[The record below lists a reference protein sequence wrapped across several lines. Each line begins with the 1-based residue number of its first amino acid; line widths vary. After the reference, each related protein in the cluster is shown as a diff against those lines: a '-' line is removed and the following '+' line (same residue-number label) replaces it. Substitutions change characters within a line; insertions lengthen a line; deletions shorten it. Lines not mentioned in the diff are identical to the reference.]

1 MDNFLLSESYMPE
14 NEFNLLNSVI
24 GDGIQKDKEIG
35 VSTLAF
41 DSHEELLWAGTKSG
55 HVTSYYGTQLQKY
68 TSFQV
73 HPTDEV
79 RNILT
84 SDQGI
89 LALTNTSLRSQ
100 IRRGIPVFTH
110 TSENMTDMHS
120 ILFNNRNGRILM
132 GGMQENLI
140 EFDLTTTRETKV
152 ESIGAGGSCA
162 ILRYTHTH
170 CVLPRRLN

>member
-1 MDNFLLSESYMPE
+1 MYFRNPFLTHKHFPASESSYLPE

-162 ILRYTHTH
+162 ILR
-170 CVLPRRLN
+170 